1 MSIYSG
7 KCDVADWFE
16 DYDDEMIR
24 KSNFYISG
32 HIVPLR
38 IDNHHDLSPYY
49 PYLIAVGGRDSS
61 GHSSIL
67 LSEESF
73 VDSEEREMLGWK
85 LCDIQKYYRKC
96 KRKRINYNID
106 EATSQGCLFCSWD
119 NIRRIA
125 EIVGER
131 GEKVT
136 VEDLISEYKIR
147 HPMSELYRKKLFERM
162 IELGWSEK
170 QARYWIWKDRSIGG
184 NT

>member
-1 MSIYSG
+1 MSRYSG
-7 KCDVADWFE
+7 KCDVFDWFGG
-16 DYDDEMIR
+16 YDDELIR

-38 IDNHHDLSPYY
+38 INNHHDLAPYY
-49 PYLIAVGGRDSS
+49 PYLVVIGTGSNGYQTVR
-61 GHSSIL
+61 

-73 VDSEEREMLGWK
+73 VDVEEREKLGWI
-85 LCDIQKYYRKC
+85 LRDIQKYYRKC
-96 KRKRINYNID
+96 KRKRIIYNID
-106 EATSQGCLFCSWD
+106 EAISQGCLFSPGD
-119 NIRRIA
+119 ERKRIA

-147 HPMSELYRKKLFERM
+147 HPMSEYYRKKLFERM

-170 QARYWIWKDRSIGG
+170 QAGYWIWKDFSIG
-184 NT
+184 